1 VTLLLFKSLSFL
13 SSHLHRGHKEETTE
27 IKKGLESKHR
37 FESNEVKKILLNADE
52 STFQGTLNSFI
63 DLMADEEKI
72 KLKAKQLKGIK
83 DGSSTPSTPST
94 KRPAEQQLSEESPLK
109 KSKHFTTMNDEEK
122 VDFYNER
129 IASQTTH
136 QFNLNYLKEIVSLTD
151 SLTWDI
157 LDGIIDYSTSDISN
171 FSPFEFVTNEIERE
185 EQRLKQSNLKKNF
198 IQKLLPEYFD
208 GRI

>member
-37 FESNEVKKILLNADE
+37 FESNEVKKLLLDADE
-52 STFQGTLNSFI
+52 STFQGTLNGFI
-63 DLMADEEKI
+63 NLMADEEKI
-72 KLKAKQLKGIK
+72 KHKAKQLKGIK
-83 DGSSTPSTPST
+83 DGSSTPST
-94 KRPAEQQLSEESPLK
+94 KRPAEQQLSEDSPLK

-136 QFNLNYLKEIVSLTD
+136 QFNLDYLKEIVSLAD

-171 FSPFEFVTNEIERE
+171 FSPFEFVMNEIERE
-185 EQRLKQSNLKKNF
+185 EQRLKQSSLKKNF
-198 IQKLLPEYFD
+198 IQKLLPEDFD
-208 GRI
+208 GSI